1 MNNRDLSTDLRG
13 NFPRELKYI
22 KDKYL
27 LDVSCFDVVIDY
39 RLDDSY
45 SRFLEFFDAPPSL
58 FMNEG
63 H

>member
-1 MNNRDLSTDLRG
+1 MNNRDLSTNLRE

-27 LDVSCFDVVIDY
+27 HDITRFDVVIGY

-45 SRFLEFFDAPPSL
+45 STS
-58 FMNEG
+58 
-63 H
+63 